1 MISPTSV
8 HVKNAWIVDSM
19 KLPSQRI
26 NTDKLKNY
34 SKYLAG
40 IQFTPFNICSEISV
54 LIGADNPMLHM
65 YTNVQIGKE
74 NEPVALKTKLGW
86 VIFGGNK
93 SNRMLSVNTF
103 STECNLDE
111 MVSKFW
117 EIESYGVSEEQ
128 SSSILPEIEQ
138 RALNILQET
147 TVNKNS
153 RYTVCPLWDSDDI
166 LLTDNKNIPLSRL
179 FSLERKFTNNPQLT
193 ERYREAME
201 DYISKGL
208 ATKLNQTDSK
218 TTSRISNYIP
228 HHTVTNVN
236 KPNRV

>member
-40 IQFTPFNICSEISV
+40 IQFTPFNIWSEISV

-65 YTNVQIGKE
+65 YTDVQVE
-74 NEPVALKTKLGW
+74 NKNKPVVLKTKLGW

-93 SNRMLSVNTF
+93 NNKKLSANAF

-111 MVSKFW
+111 MVSKFL
-117 EIESYGVSEEQ
+117 G
-128 SSSILPEIEQ
+128 
-138 RALNILQET
+138 
-147 TVNKNS
+147 
-153 RYTVCPLWDSDDI
+153 D
-166 LLTDNKNIPLSRL
+166 
-179 FSLERKFTNNPQLT
+179 
-193 ERYREAME
+193 
-201 DYISKGL
+201 
-208 ATKLNQTDSK
+208 
-218 TTSRISNYIP
+218 
-228 HHTVTNVN
+228 
-236 KPNRV
+236 